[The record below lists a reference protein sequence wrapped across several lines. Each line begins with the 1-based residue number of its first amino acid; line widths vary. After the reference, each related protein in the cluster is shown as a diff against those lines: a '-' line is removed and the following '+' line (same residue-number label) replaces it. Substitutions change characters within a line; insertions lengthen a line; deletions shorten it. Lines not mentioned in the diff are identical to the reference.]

1 METYQGVIFDF
12 NGTLFFDDDKHVM
25 AWGEIS
31 RLLRGRDITEEELHT
46 KLNGT
51 PNIMNIQYMMD
62 GKAKEEE
69 LTRYS
74 QLKEEY
80 YRRFCRED
88 QEHLHLVDGA
98 ENYFDYLKKKG
109 IPFTIASASIK
120 ENMDFFIES
129 FHLDRW
135 FKPSEI
141 VYDDGTYENKVA
153 MFQKAAYLLG
163 VDMDSTRIYEDSLS
177 GIRSAY
183 DAGCRDIAVVCAK
196 EKEAGIRKL
205 PGITKTIQDF
215 QTE

>member
-31 RLLRGRDITEEELHT
+31 RLLRGRDVTDEELHT

-51 PNIMNIQYMMD
+51 PNIVNIQYMMD
-62 GKAKEEE
+62 GKATEEE
-69 LTRYS
+69 QTRYS

-88 QEHLHLVDGA
+88 KEHFHLVEGVERFLDLL
-98 ENYFDYLKKKG
+98 EEKG

-129 FHLDRW
+129 FGLDRW
-135 FKPSEI
+135 FDPSRI
-141 VYDDGTYENKVA
+141 VYDDGTYENKIA
-153 MFQKAAYLLG
+153 MFEKAADLIG
-163 VDMDSTRIYEDSLS
+163 VDMSHIRIYEDSLS
-177 GIRSAY
+177 GITSAY
-183 DAGCRDIAVVCAK
+183 KAGCRDIAVICAK
-196 EKEAGIRKL
+196 EKEAKL
-205 PGITKTIQDF
+205 GKYPGVTKTMQDF
-215 QTE
+215 LF